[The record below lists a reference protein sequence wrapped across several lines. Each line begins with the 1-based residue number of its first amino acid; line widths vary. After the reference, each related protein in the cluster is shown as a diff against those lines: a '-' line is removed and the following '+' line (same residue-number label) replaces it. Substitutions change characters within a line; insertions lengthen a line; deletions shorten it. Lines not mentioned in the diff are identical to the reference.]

1 MTIVVSTGD
10 EPTLVQEMSVNE
22 PEMGYIAE
30 MISEPEKLDAYI
42 SGTSAKAKL
51 IAEAN
56 ADENPEFPVVRVEE
70 GWSKNRRL
78 YDAETLQRI
87 AEQVNEMEPVA
98 HLGHMRE
105 DEVATAF
112 PDPQTTWLAA
122 VTKIEP
128 SRSKDRKGEPV
139 AVFYAAGYNLPGAKV
154 RTYLK
159 SRAVRGV
166 SWLGFGKEVPVPG
179 KGVQIKDFRLL
190 ALDWARKNGEGM
202 PNTSIVTIARE
213 QMEGDMAD
221 KNLAAVTP
229 EEFKKEN
236 PNGYALLVREA
247 QEESLKLVAEMEE
260 KVKTSEE
267 QISLLDK
274 LLATL
279 KLDKSENVLQDAA
292 ALIEKIGAEARVVYE
307 KLLEKELVKRVPDEK
322 QRGLVQRLVF
332 SAEMQTRIQD
342 ANEEEASKL
351 VSEQVEKAFNDDDN
365 VKFVVE
371 QTAPPVVR
379 RREEIQN
386 GRTQDLGG
394 YVVEETRKVS

>member
-1 MTIVVSTGD
+1 
-10 EPTLVQEMSVNE
+10 
-22 PEMGYIAE
+22 
-30 MISEPEKLDAYI
+30 
-42 SGTSAKAKL
+42 
-51 IAEAN
+51 
-56 ADENPEFPVVRVEE
+56 
-70 GWSKNRRL
+70 
-78 YDAETLQRI
+78 
-87 AEQVNEMEPVA
+87 
-98 HLGHMRE
+98 
-105 DEVATAF
+105 
-112 PDPQTTWLAA
+112 
-122 VTKIEP
+122 
-128 SRSKDRKGEPV
+128 
-139 AVFYAAGYNLPGAKV
+139 
-154 RTYLK
+154 
-159 SRAVRGV
+159 
-166 SWLGFGKEVPVPG
+166 
-179 KGVQIKDFRLL
+179 
-190 ALDWARKNGEGM
+190 
-202 PNTSIVTIARE
+202 
-213 QMEGDMAD
+213 MAD

-247 QEESLKLVAEMEE
+247 QEESLTRIAEMEE
-260 KVKTSEE
+260 KVKTQDE